1 MLKLNDSSGFT
12 INRAKRT
19 WATIPP
25 NIMLQTSIN
34 MFILIMFTW
43 ILHPLLSLELL
54 SLVLGEGVL
63 KHWGIPT
70 KVESLYQVFPITE
83 HEISPAISLEQLILP
98 ISTDTNISQTEIT

>member
-1 MLKLNDSSGFT
+1 MGDYPSKHHSAD
-12 INRAKRT
+12 IHQHVR
-19 WATIPP
+19 PYYVH
-25 NIMLQTSIN
+25 MD
-34 MFILIMFTW
+34 
-43 ILHPLLSLELL
+43 LHPFLSLELL

-70 KVESLYQVFPITE
+70 KVEPLYQVFPITK